1 MSSDTME
8 EIEDAL
14 GKNQDELEAMQN
26 QAAGENGHTEKSENF
41 DEYDN
46 KVHSIGRI
54 TTLLALITMFLPVIG
69 ICIRY
74 GVGVNWGEAFAATMG
89 IWAAFGLNGI
99 VEPFT
104 FAPMLG
110 AGATYIAFTTGNV
123 GQMKVPCVVNSQ
135 EIMGVKMGSKEGDVV
150 ATLATGVSTL
160 VSTLVVFLA
169 MIGVSIIYPV
179 LFHPVLKPGF
189 DNVMAAL
196 FGALG
201 VMIFMKNPKIASLP
215 YIVGFVVLAVMGVA
229 WGGKNA
235 LWLMLGLIIVAVL
248 WSYGLFKKGSIK

>member
-1 MSSDTME
+1 MSSEQVIDAAE
-8 EIEDAL
+8 AL
-14 GKNQDELEAMQN
+14 GQSEADIEKM
-26 QAAGENGHTEKSENF
+26 QAAAAQQTHTEKSETF
-41 DEYDN
+41 DAYDL
-46 KVHSIGRI
+46 KVHRIGRV
-54 TTLLALITMFLPVIG
+54 TTFLALVTMFLPVIG
-69 ICIRY
+69 IAY
-74 GVGVNWGEAFAATMG
+74 AYAVDVNWSETFAATLG

-169 MIGVSIIYPV
+169 MIGVSIIYPL
-179 LFHPVLKPGF
+179 LFNPVLKPGF
-189 DNVMAAL
+189 DNVMSAL
-196 FGALG
+196 FGALA

-215 YIVGFVVLAVMGVA
+215 YAVGLGVLAVMGVP
-229 WGGKNA
+229 WGNKNA
-235 LWLMLGLIIVAVL
+235 LWLMLGLIVVAVL
-248 WSYGLFKKGSIK
+248 WAYSLYKRGKV